1 MKHHIHEKGT
11 WYVLRVETG
20 HEDRAERELRKNI
33 GTEALCD
40 ICVPR
45 SEYKRKFHGKW
56 KIVQGALFPGY
67 IFVLTNDVFALHV
80 MLPKISGITYIIKN
94 DAGFLPLDE
103 KGLSFLKAFRLFDD
117 DVIGFSEGYIEGDE
131 VFITKGP
138 LQGQTA
144 YIAKINRHKRIAILS
159 VNMMGRDVEVKVG
172 LEILVKRD

>member
-1 MKHHIHEKGT
+1 MKHHIHDKGI

-20 HEDRAERELRKNI
+20 HEDRAEKELREQL
-33 GTEALCD
+33 GSEALCD

-45 SEYKRKFHGKW
+45 SEYKRKFRGEW
-56 KIVQGALFPGY
+56 KLVQGVLFPGY
-67 IFVLTNDVFALHV
+67 IFVQTCDVYALHAV
-80 MLPKISGITYIIKN
+80 LPKISGMTYIIKN
-94 DAGFLPLDE
+94 DSGFLPLDE
-103 KGLSFLKAFRLFDD
+103 KGLNFLRAFRLFDD
-117 DVIGFSEGYIEGDE
+117 DLIEFSEGYIEGDE

-144 YIAKINRHKRIAILS
+144 YIAKINRHKRIAILR